1 MTSFPCVLKVKIS
14 VPEVFS
20 ILAPVRF
27 PDVLNILNELHY
39 LKMLQDGMTK
49 TKQSECPLTSVRV
62 FPAEEHP
69 GSQEPASTTKSNKT
83 THQGI
88 YWGEQNGGF
97 LWQGTEASEDCM
109 EEKAFLGSL
118 EHTQ

>member
-1 MTSFPCVLKVKIS
+1 
-14 VPEVFS
+14 
-20 ILAPVRF
+20 
-27 PDVLNILNELHY
+27 
-39 LKMLQDGMTK
+39 MLQDGMTK
-49 TKQSECPLTSVRV
+49 TKQSVRV
-62 FPAEEHP
+62 FPTKGHP

-88 YWGEQNGGF
+88 YWGEEQNGGF